1 MVSPSFSASIRT
13 FFRATISSDLVSRA
27 RSALRKGN
35 WLFTEHVTWTNWS
48 VSPQYFLCCLT
59 YTQCHMF
66 LLLFGWVSQTLWHFC
81 SSQTEERKEK
91 QDKETGTQWTRHS
104 LQSCQKKQFL
114 RFLTDKWIGTSLLC
128 LCAFLLQAS
137 FNHSPNHSF
146 THSHSDECIRS
157 NWGSVF
163 CPRIF
168 LQPFMKCENPLDL
181 MMLN

>member
-1 MVSPSFSASIRT
+1 MSQPQQQCDLSEAADGDPWQMRNRCHRSFQLMVVQKCDFLKLHLVVWIKLSIRDTHKKKKKHAMVSPSFSASIRT

-81 SSQTEERKEK
+81 SSQTEERK
-91 QDKETGTQWTRHS
+91 TR
-104 LQSCQKKQFL
+104 
-114 RFLTDKWIGTSLLC
+114 
-128 LCAFLLQAS
+128 
-137 FNHSPNHSF
+137 
-146 THSHSDECIRS
+146 
-157 NWGSVF
+157 
-163 CPRIF
+163 
-168 LQPFMKCENPLDL
+168 
-181 MMLN
+181 